1 MPEILNFGR
10 NLVKNKRA
18 NKKLLPSRCVR
29 EADWLCVLCLQ
40 MATEVVPSSMATTND
55 TGYLGFKMAK
65 LGEMT
70 LGIRKELDEM
80 QLWRDRVSDCEVGHA
95 CSVSQSLLLNQ

>member
-1 MPEILNFGR
+1 
-10 NLVKNKRA
+10 
-18 NKKLLPSRCVR
+18 
-29 EADWLCVLCLQ
+29 
-40 MATEVVPSSMATTND
+40 MATEIVPSSMATTND

-95 CSVSQSLLLNQ
+95 CSVSQSFIVTEPASHPVMRYVLTSVEFSKKTLIII